1 MGKAISAIVQIIIVI
16 IGGGWFV
23 TLLQA
28 QLTCSLIQSIGPHCT
43 NGKGEIWMLPMFTAA
58 IGIPALIA
66 SRNRGIG
73 RYPKARFI
81 ICVLK
86 EQPS

>member
-1 MGKAISAIVQIIIVI
+1 MGEAISAIVQVIIVI

-43 NGKGEIWMLPMFTAA
+43 NGKGEIWMLPMFTAV

-66 SRNRGIG
+66 SVVIVGSAVTRKR
-73 RYPKARFI
+73 A
-81 ICVLK
+81 
-86 EQPS
+86 S